1 MNVYLDEQGDG
12 PTVVMVHGLGGS
24 ANTFEAQANALARS
38 YRLIRPDLPGSARST
53 RALPQSLEALAD
65 QLVAQLSEIA
75 PHAHWVGHSM
85 GAAICQWVAAKYPE
99 RVTSLAL
106 INPFYEAPPPVKTAL
121 AQRALRVRAQGMAE
135 FTDEYLGVALAPES
149 ATGQP
154 SARAYLRQSLHGT
167 APETYAAYCDL
178 LAAHK
183 APDLS
188 SLHMRTMIVTGD
200 RDTIA
205 PLARAERMRAS
216 LLLATLSVLPACGHW
231 SPLEAPYE
239 LTALLREHFEMR

>member
-1 MNVYLDEQGDG
+1 MSLYIDDQGAG
-12 PTVVMVHGLGGS
+12 PAVVMLHGLGGS
-24 ANTFEAQANALARS
+24 ANSFEAQTNALASS
-38 YRLIRPDLPGSARST
+38 YHIIRPDLPGSARSVG
-53 RALPQSLEALAD
+53 ALPSSLEALAD
-65 QLVAQLSEIA
+65 QLVDQLSEIA

-85 GAAICQWVAAKYPE
+85 GAAVCQWVAAKYPE

-106 INPFYEAPPPVKTAL
+106 INPFYEAPPPVQAAL
-121 AQRALRVRAQGMAE
+121 SQRAMRVRAQGMAE

-154 SARAYLRQSLHGT
+154 TARAYLRESLQGT
-167 APETYAAYCDL
+167 APETYAAYCEL

-183 APDLS
+183 APALS
-188 SLHMRTMIVTGD
+188 SLNMRTMLVTGD

-205 PLARAERMRAS
+205 PLALVERLRGLS
-216 LLLATLSVLPACGHW
+216 LATLSVLPACGHW

-239 LTALLREHFEMR
+239 LTALLREHFEAL

>member
-1 MNVYLDEQGDG
+1 MKLYIDEQGNG
-12 PTVVMVHGLGGS
+12 PTVVMLHGLGGS
-24 ANTFEAQANALARS
+24 ANSFEAQANALASS
-38 YRLIRPDLPGSARST
+38 YHIIRPDLPGSARST
-53 RALPQSLEALAD
+53 GALPQSLEALAD
-65 QLVAQLSEIA
+65 QLVEQLSEIA

-85 GAAICQWVAAKYPE
+85 GAAVCQWVAAKYPE
-99 RVTSLAL
+99 RITSLAL

-135 FTDEYLGVALAPES
+135 FSDEYLGVALAPES
-149 ATGQP
+149 ATIQP
-154 SARAYLRQSLHGT
+154 SARAYLRESLQGT
-167 APETYAAYCDL
+167 APETYAAYCEL

-183 APDLS
+183 APALS
-188 SLHMRTMIVTGD
+188 SLNMRTMLVTGD

-205 PLARAERMRAS
+205 PLALVERLRTGLS
-216 LLLATLSVLPACGHW
+216 LATLSVLPACGHW